1 MYGFHILKH
10 RFTPLRCSLPLW
22 QRYCIL
28 LLFIFSHFRRMNC
41 PSLSLGSGR
50 EFIFVG
56 QVFQN
61 VISDRNYP
69 TRWIQG
75 QTLARLIL
83 PSQNTQKQGLCH
95 EDVHSMVGS
104 MQKITTIKIPQRR
117 ENLYVENDW
126 HISTSPLCNCQR
138 GCTLWRTFLLKK
150 SLQDF
155 KYFFWFYFFNS
166 SCETALYWLKMGHH
180 GLDLV
185 NKRG

>member
-1 MYGFHILKH
+1 MCVFCFVMKPVEKQCFRVQLFSISLSYRPATVLLLDQSVSHIRQSPKLKPFPCKTLFMYGFHILKH
-10 RFTPLRCSLPLW
+10 RFTPWLCSLPLW

-61 VISDRNYP
+61 VISDRNHP

-83 PSQNTQKQGLCH
+83 PSQNTQIQGLCH

-104 MQKITTIKIPQRR
+104 MQKITTIKYHKAGRI
-117 ENLYVENDW
+117 Y
-126 HISTSPLCNCQR
+126 
-138 GCTLWRTFLLKK
+138 
-150 SLQDF
+150 
-155 KYFFWFYFFNS
+155 
-166 SCETALYWLKMGHH
+166 M
-180 GLDLV
+180 
-185 NKRG
+185 

>member
-1 MYGFHILKH
+1 MVFTFSNIDLLPGFA
-10 RFTPLRCSLPLW
+10 LPLW

-61 VISDRNYP
+61 VISDRNHP

-83 PSQNTQKQGLCH
+83 PSQNTQIQGLCLQRRALDGGQH
-95 EDVHSMVGS
+95 AENNHN
-104 MQKITTIKIPQRR
+104 KIPQSR

-126 HISTSPLCNCQR
+126 HILTSPLCCCQWGGPLTR
-138 GCTLWRTFLLKK
+138 FEK
-150 SLQDF
+150 
-155 KYFFWFYFFNS
+155 NS
-166 SCETALYWLKMGHH
+166 F
-180 GLDLV
+180 
-185 NKRG
+185 